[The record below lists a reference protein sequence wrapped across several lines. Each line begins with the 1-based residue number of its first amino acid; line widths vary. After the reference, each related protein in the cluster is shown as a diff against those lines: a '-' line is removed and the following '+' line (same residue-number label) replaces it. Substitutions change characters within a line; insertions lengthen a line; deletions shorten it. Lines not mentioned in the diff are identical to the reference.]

1 MSRLL
6 IIASVDAEADAVC
19 AGLMGTW
26 RPAPPKRLAT
36 SAPTSTPPAP
46 ARARPIPA
54 RDRQLL
60 TAVRFGPY
68 LARRSG
74 DVTVLAA
81 GVGGPAAAAGT
92 AACLALAAGAGDGF
106 DLVVTIGVAGGF
118 PGQADLGDVVVADRI
133 VAADLGAQ
141 SPPAFEAIDD
151 GDGPPPEVG
160 FLDLA
165 ELGLG
170 PAALAPHPGIVT
182 QLAQTM
188 DAVGRPVR
196 VGAIASVS
204 TVTGTDA
211 RAGELAARYDP
222 LAEAMEGYGA
232 AVAASAFGVPF
243 AEVRAIC
250 NPVGR
255 RDRARWDL
263 PGAMSA
269 LSAVSVLLA
278 EFADTVDLT
287 GVRPAAPAVAT
298 QRRDGPARG
307 GPAAR

>member
-6 IIASVDAEADAVC
+6 VIAAVDAEADAVC

-26 RPAPPKRLAT
+26 RPAPPKRPVGPAAAVPVARLAP
-36 SAPTSTPPAP
+36 S
-46 ARARPIPA
+46 

-60 TAVRFGPY
+60 TAVRLGPY

-74 DVTVLAA
+74 AVTVLAT

-92 AACLALAAGAGDGF
+92 AACLAAATTAGAQF
-106 DLVVTIGVAGGF
+106 DLVVAVGVGGGF
-118 PGQADLGDVVVADRI
+118 PGQAGIGDVVIADRMI
-133 VAADLGAQ
+133 AADLGAQ
-141 SPPAFEAIDD
+141 TPPAGEPAPGVPEA
-151 GDGPPPEVG
+151 GPG

-170 PAALAPHPGIVT
+170 PSALTPHPGIVT

-188 DAVGRPVR
+188 DGVGRPVR
-196 VGAIASVS
+196 VGTIVSVA

-211 RAGELAARYDP
+211 RAGELAARHDP
-222 LAEAMEGYGA
+222 LAEAMEGYGVA
-232 AVAASAFGVPF
+232 IAASAFGVPF
-243 AEVRAIC
+243 AEVRSIS

-263 PGAMSA
+263 PAAMSA
-269 LSAVSVLLA
+269 LSGVSVLLA

-287 GVRPAAPAVAT
+287 GIQPAPSGPTPTRPAG
-298 QRRDGPARG
+298 GPTRG
-307 GPAAR
+307 GSVPR

>member
-6 IIASVDAEADAVC
+6 VITAVDAEADAVC

-26 RPAPPKRLAT
+26 RPAPPKRPAST
-36 SAPTSTPPAP
+36 TAAPPLPRLSPS
-46 ARARPIPA
+46 

-60 TAVRFGPY
+60 TAVRLGPY

-74 DVTVLAA
+74 AVTVLAT

-92 AACLALAAGAGDGF
+92 AACLASAAAAGEGF
-106 DLVVTIGVAGGF
+106 DLVVVVGVAGGF
-118 PGQADLGDVVVADRI
+118 PGQAAVGDVVIADRMI
-133 VAADLGAQ
+133 AADLGAQ
-141 SPPAFEAIDD
+141 TPPGEAHPD
-151 GDGPPPEVG
+151 GTEAAPG
-160 FLDLA
+160 FLDLT
-165 ELGLG
+165 ELRLG
-170 PAALAPHPGIVT
+170 PSALTPHPGIVT

-188 DAVGRPVR
+188 DGLGRQVR
-196 VGAIASVS
+196 VGAIISLS
-204 TVTGTDA
+204 TATGTDA
-211 RAGELAARYDP
+211 RAGELAARHDP

-243 AEVRAIC
+243 AEVRSIS

-269 LSAVSVLLA
+269 LSGVSVLLA
-278 EFADTVDLT
+278 EFADTVDLA
-287 GVRPAAPAVAT
+287 GIHPSPPAPA
-298 QRRDGPARG
+298 RPGGGPTRG
-307 GPAAR
+307 GVAPR